1 MNKLLILGLLI
12 VSTSLNAAEKL
23 LKYRFNEDVEISIS
37 TISCPFKALKDK
49 CNLAAVAKR
58 SDGQQMFG
66 CYTRK
71 NDNIIIQWD
80 GGDQTIILSKYF
92 LEY

>member
-1 MNKLLILGLLI
+1 MNKLIILGLLI
-12 VSTSLNAAEKL
+12 VSIPTNAADKL
-23 LKYRFNEDVEISIS
+23 LKYRFNEDVEINIS
-37 TISCPFKALKDK
+37 TLSCPFKALKDK
-49 CNLAAVAKR
+49 YNFAAVAKR

-66 CYTRK
+66 CYVHK

-80 GGDQTIILSKYF
+80 GGDQIILPNKYF